1 MVSSHKQ
8 GVDIIQ
14 TIYNENGCQTG
25 ILTSCKIPNL
35 LKKKSSTYN
44 ELLLRQELCVL
55 VTWLC
60 PTLCEPA
67 RLLYPWNSLG
77 QEYQGG

>member
-25 ILTSCKIPNL
+25 ILTSFKIPNL

-60 PTLCEPA
+60 PTLCEPMDC
-67 RLLYPWNSLG
+67 SLPG
-77 QEYQGG
+77 SSIRGIL